1 MSGPLITA
9 VKHAPRTGVYLKGLA
24 SLKTGMEAL
33 VAISL
38 PLPKQFNGVAT
49 NKTCSIMK
57 NRYPFL
63 IEYEAI
69 FILN

>member
-1 MSGPLITA
+1 MSGLLITA

-38 PLPKQFNGVAT
+38 PLP
-49 NKTCSIMK
+49 
-57 NRYPFL
+57 
-63 IEYEAI
+63 
-69 FILN
+69 